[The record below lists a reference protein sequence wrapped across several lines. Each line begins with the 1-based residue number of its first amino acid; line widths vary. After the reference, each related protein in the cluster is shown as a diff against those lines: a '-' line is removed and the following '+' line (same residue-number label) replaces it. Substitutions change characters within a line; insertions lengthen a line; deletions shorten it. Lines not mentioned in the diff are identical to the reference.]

1 MASGTVAIQ
10 RPQRWDLPFSS
21 HMTAEDV
28 ARLMRVL
35 PFRAMNEG
43 AFSAAIPLR
52 GILQNDCRIN
62 IYKPGD
68 VVIQQGDYGHSAFLM
83 LQGQAIVAMS
93 SLPVDGQEMA
103 GPQRKPSLF
112 KSIARL
118 WSPRHV
124 AEARDPSVWQDVQRH
139 LRQAGD
145 SVRWFIQDIPGVV
158 SRDEVF
164 RLKGGDLFGE
174 LAALTRTPRS
184 ATVVAETTCEMLEI
198 RWQGLRDLMKRDEA
212 LRNHVESLYR
222 RNSLRGQLQLTPVIG
237 ELDEQR
243 LQEVAA
249 ETVFES
255 FGEFEW
261 NRQFRSLHQKDI
273 AERIEGEPVVAREGE
288 SADSVYLIRNGFAR
302 LSRQYG
308 DGHRTIAYLGK
319 GQVFG
324 MRELSHNWRVNAHRP
339 FTMTLRAVGY
349 LDVIRIPR
357 LAMEQ
362 LVFPNVPET
371 CLPPLLPD
379 VESENLPAGR
389 ANERRK
395 QVREPQLETGLLEF
409 LVEGRYINGS
419 HAMVIDLD
427 RCTRCDD
434 CVRACAATHD
444 NNPRFVR
451 EGERHG
457 NWMIASACMH
467 CLDPVCMIGCPTGA
481 IGRDTETGNVLINE
495 TTCIGCGTCS
505 ASCPYQN
512 IRMVEIR
519 NPSGHLLVDE
529 NSGKPILKATKC
541 DFCHS
546 SAGGPACQRA
556 CPHDALFRVDLTQ
569 PMPLYQIATS
579 R

>member
-1 MASGTVAIQ
+1 MGKGIVAVQ
-10 RPQRWDLPFSS
+10 RPQRWDLPFSPQ
-21 HMTAEDV
+21 MAAGDV
-28 ARLMRVL
+28 NRLMQL
-35 PFRAMNEG
+35 APFRTMNEA
-43 AFSAAIPLR
+43 AFSPSIPLR

-62 IYKPGD
+62 VYKPGD
-68 VVIQQGDYGHSAFLM
+68 VVIKQGDYGNSAFLI
-83 LQGQAIVAMS
+83 LQGQAIVAIGAFPFEGQNSDKAKPKS
-93 SLPVDGQEMA
+93 SLSKAIA
-103 GPQRKPSLF
+103 G
-112 KSIARL
+112 L
-118 WSPRHV
+118 WSTPRV
-124 AEARDPSVWQDVQRH
+124 AESRDTSGWRDVQQH
-139 LRQAGD
+139 LRESGD
-145 SVRWFIQDIPGVV
+145 GLRWFVQDIPRVF
-158 SRDEVF
+158 SPDEIF
-164 RLKGGDLFGE
+164 RLHPGDLFGE

-184 ATVVAETTCEMLEI
+184 ATVVAETPCEMLEI
-198 RWQGLRDLMKRDEA
+198 RWQGLRDLMKRDNA
-212 LRNHVESLYR
+212 LRDHVESLYR

-249 ETVFES
+249 ETVFEN

-261 NRQFRSLHQKDI
+261 NRQFRSLNQKDI
-273 AERIEGEPVVAREGE
+273 AERIQAEPVVAREGTA
-288 SADSVYLIRNGFAR
+288 ADSVFLIRNGFAR

-324 MRELSHNWRVNAHRP
+324 LRELSHNWRVNAHRP
-339 FTMTLRAVGY
+339 FSMTLRAVGY
-349 LDVIRIPR
+349 LDVIRIPQ

-362 LVFPNVPET
+362 LVFPHVGES
-371 CLPPLLPD
+371 CLPPLLPE
-379 VESENLPAGR
+379 ESGAQSLTGQSAD
-389 ANERRK
+389 RRK
-395 QVREPQLETGLLEF
+395 LVREPQLETGLLEF

-451 EGERHG
+451 EGDRHG

-481 IGRDTETGNVLINE
+481 IGRDAETGNVLINE
-495 TTCIGCGTCS
+495 VTCIGCGTCS

-519 NPSGHLLVDE
+519 NNSGQLLVDQG
-529 NSGKPILKATKC
+529 SGKPILKATKC

-546 SAGGPACQRA
+546 SPGGPACQRA
-556 CPHDALFRVDLTQ
+556 CPHDALYRVDLTQ
-569 PMPLYQIATS
+569 PLPLYQIATS

>member
-1 MASGTVAIQ
+1 MGKGVVAVQ
-10 RPQRWDLPFSS
+10 RPQRWDLPFSPQ
-21 HMTAEDV
+21 MAAGDV
-28 ARLMRVL
+28 NRLMQL
-35 PFRAMNEG
+35 APFRTMNEA
-43 AFSAAIPLR
+43 AFSPSIPLR

-62 IYKPGD
+62 VYKPGD
-68 VVIQQGDYGHSAFLM
+68 VVLKQGDYGHSAFLI
-83 LQGQAIVAMS
+83 LQGQAIVAIGAF
-93 SLPVDGQEMA
+93 PFAGQDSDK
-103 GPQRKPSLF
+103 PKPKPSLL
-112 KSIARL
+112 KAIAGL
-118 WSPRHV
+118 WSTPRA
-124 AEARDPSVWQDVQRH
+124 AESRDTSGWQDVQQH
-139 LRQAGD
+139 LRESGD
-145 SVRWFIQDIPGVV
+145 GLRWFVQDIPRVF
-158 SRDEVF
+158 SPDEIF
-164 RLKGGDLFGE
+164 RLHPGDLFGE

-184 ATVVAETTCEMLEI
+184 ATVVAETPCEMLEI
-198 RWQGLRDLMKRDEA
+198 RWQGLRDLMKRDNA
-212 LRNHVESLYR
+212 IRDHVESLYR
-222 RNSLRGQLQLTPVIG
+222 RNSLRGQLRLTPVIS

-249 ETVFES
+249 ETVFEN

-261 NRQFRSLHQKDI
+261 NRQFRSLNQKDI
-273 AERIEGEPVVAREGE
+273 AERIQAEPVVALEGTA
-288 SADSVYLIRNGFAR
+288 ADSVFLIRNGFAR

-324 MRELSHNWRVNAHRP
+324 LRELSHNWRVNAHRP
-339 FTMTLRAVGY
+339 FSMTLRAVGY
-349 LDVIRIPR
+349 LDVIRIPQ

-362 LVFPNVPET
+362 LVFPHVAEA
-371 CLPPLLPD
+371 CLPPLLPEEPLSRSLSGQSAD
-379 VESENLPAGR
+379 
-389 ANERRK
+389 RRK

-451 EGERHG
+451 EGDRHG
-457 NWMIASACMH
+457 SWMIASACMH

-495 TTCIGCGTCS
+495 ATCIGCGTCAS
-505 ASCPYQN
+505 SCPYQN

-519 NPSGHLLVDE
+519 NHSGQLLVD
-529 NSGKPILKATKC
+529 NGSGKPILKATKC

-546 SAGGPACQRA
+546 STGGPACQRA
-556 CPHDALFRVDLTQ
+556 CPHDALYRVDLTQ
-569 PMPLYQIATS
+569 PLPLYQIATS